1 MNYTIVDK
9 EKYYRKGVYRHFS
22 EDCKCSVSIT
32 ARIDVTEL
40 YRKSKA
46 TDTKFYLNFLYI
58 LCKTLNS
65 REDYRMGYLWQTD
78 TLVCYDKINSMDVM
92 EMEKLVLQ
100 VMKKELDA
108 IVNLGAVIGLV
119 LGLVNLLF
127 K

>member
-1 MNYTIVDK
+1 
-9 EKYYRKGVYRHFS
+9 
-22 EDCKCSVSIT
+22 
-32 ARIDVTEL
+32 
-40 YRKSKA
+40 
-46 TDTKFYLNFLYI
+46 
-58 LCKTLNS
+58 
-65 REDYRMGYLWQTD
+65 
-78 TLVCYDKINSMDVM
+78 MDVM